1 MSLDNWQTPP
11 FNRWA
16 FQHMREVIPSQRIRR
31 SDGPPAAFE
40 AVAPGTTIDQV
51 AVDRLD
57 GSRGTVADVL
67 ADTFTDSVMVLHRGR
82 VVMERYDSD
91 MRPDTPHLLMSVS
104 KSVIGCV
111 TAVLGREGLVDP
123 SHLVSRYVPEIKRSG
138 YGGATVRDL
147 LDMRTGVR
155 FSEEYTDPEA
165 EVRVME
171 RHMGWSPPGA
181 AGTLGAYAYL
191 ATLGTEAEHG
201 GDFTYRSADTDM
213 LGWVCERAAGSRMAD
228 LISDLIWQPLG
239 TEFDADITCDV
250 AGSAVHDGGMS
261 ATTRDLARFGEML
274 LRDGT
279 VAETSVVPDQ
289 WLRESRAI
297 DPDIR
302 SAFAA
307 SDSEPFLPGGWYRN
321 QFWFVPGVSGD
332 VLMCLGIHGQMVLVD
347 YPTATVA
354 VKFST
359 WPDAQNPN
367 YLVDTIRAFTA
378 AGRHLVGLDPAAPA
392 RRRQANAVDVAQ
404 G

>member
-1 MSLDNWQTPP
+1 
-11 FNRWA
+11 
-16 FQHMREVIPSQRIRR
+16 
-31 SDGPPAAFE
+31 
-40 AVAPGTTIDQV
+40 
-51 AVDRLD
+51 
-57 GSRGTVADVL
+57 
-67 ADTFTDSVMVLHRGR
+67 
-82 VVMERYDSD
+82 
-91 MRPDTPHLLMSVS
+91 
-104 KSVIGCV
+104 
-111 TAVLGREGLVDP
+111 
-123 SHLVSRYVPEIKRSG
+123 VPEVKRSG

-171 RHMGWSPPGA
+171 RHMGWSPPGE

-213 LGWVCERAAGSRMAD
+213 LGWVCERAAGARMAD
-228 LISDLIWQPLG
+228 LISDLIWKPLG

-250 AGSAVHDGGMS
+250 AGSAVHDGGIS

-279 VAETSVVPDQ
+279 VAGTSVVPAR

-297 DPDIR
+297 DPDLR

-378 AGRHLVGLDPAAPA
+378 AGRHLVGLDPVAPET
-392 RRRQANAVDVAQ
+392 RRRANAVDVAQ